1 MPARR
6 DFDSAAAAWDEKPQ
20 RVRLAEDIFAA
31 MTAHL
36 PLSREWDVMELG
48 CGTGLVTLRLAPQVA
63 GIVALDG
70 SQAMLDRLEEKTKET
85 GQGNIRAVH
94 IDLERDELP
103 QGPFHLVAAAMLLHH
118 IPDVAQLLGSLRG
131 LLHPG
136 GWIALADLAAEDGSF
151 HDDPTGVFHR
161 GFSAERMAELLTEA
175 GFSSVSVVKASE
187 ITKGERRY
195 PVLLTLGRR

>member
-1 MPARR
+1 MSTRR
-6 DFDSAAAAWDEKPQ
+6 DFDSVAAAWDEKPQ
-20 RVRLAEDIFAA
+20 RVRLAEDVFATMA
-31 MTAHL
+31 AHL

-48 CGTGLVTLRLAPQVA
+48 CGTGLVTLMLAPRVA

-70 SQAMLDRLEEKTKET
+70 SRGMLERLEVKMKEME
-85 GQGNIRAVH
+85 QGNIRTAQ

-103 QGPFHLVAAAMLLHH
+103 RGPFHLVTAAMLLHH
-118 IPDVAQLLGSLRG
+118 IPHVAQLLDSLRG

-151 HDDPTGVFHR
+151 HDDPTGVFHH
-161 GFSAERMAELLTEA
+161 GFSAEQMTELLTEA

-187 ITKGERRY
+187 IAKGERRY
-195 PVLLTLGRR
+195 PVLLVLGRR